1 MIAQHQRLL
10 PAVREL
16 ITVGARHRVFRRS
29 ELAEEV
35 EGCIG
40 PGMLSP
46 FAETSFP
53 PAEEEPQPFLMLREA
68 ERELD
73 LLARRDA
80 ALERSSAMQ
89 DAADPFLALRG
100 YPARGRPG
108 RGREG
113 VAIPH
118 HPLRD
123 RGEAPTGR

>member
-1 MIAQHQRLL
+1 MSARPRCATGPLSSPARSALGFELGPDRPRMIAQRQRLL

-40 PGMLSP
+40 PGTLSP

-53 PAEEEPQPFLMLREA
+53 PAEEEPEPFLVLREA

-73 LLARRDA
+73 LLARR
-80 ALERSSAMQ
+80 
-89 DAADPFLALRG
+89 
-100 YPARGRPG
+100 
-108 RGREG
+108 
-113 VAIPH
+113 
-118 HPLRD
+118 
-123 RGEAPTGR
+123 